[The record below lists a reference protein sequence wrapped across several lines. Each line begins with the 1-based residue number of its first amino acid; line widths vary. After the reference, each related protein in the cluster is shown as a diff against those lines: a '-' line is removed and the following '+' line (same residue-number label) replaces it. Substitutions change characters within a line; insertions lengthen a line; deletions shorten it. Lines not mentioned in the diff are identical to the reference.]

1 MHSCFNM
8 SVMDDDDMF
17 LIISLLLNPMKII
30 H

>member
-8 SVMDDDDMF
+8 SVMNDDMF